1 VVSVIEVELSDGT
14 LLLDAH
20 TETTFEGVRVAQ
32 RKLAELRVDG
42 YDTVHVA
49 GLIEGVDVA
58 EQLDV
63 LGIMSVRLN
72 VHHLIVVG
80 ESARRMHQTAEQE
93 GSWGG
98 ESIPVFG
105 VDHAYDEVVNLRGPR
120 VAILVT
126 GGVDEDLGEVVQ
138 RLKGDWP

>member
-1 VVSVIEVELSDGT
+1 VVIVILSELSDGT

-20 TETTFEGVRVAQ
+20 TETSFEGVRAAQ

-49 GLIEGVDVA
+49 GLIGGGDAA
-58 EQLDV
+58 EHMDI

-105 VDHAYDEVVNLRGPR
+105 VEHAFDEVVSLRGPR

-126 GGVDEDLGEVVQ
+126 GGVDVSLGVVVE
-138 RLKGDWP
+138 RLKGDRP

>member
-1 VVSVIEVELSDGT
+1 LSELADGT
-14 LLLDAH
+14 LLIDAH
-20 TETTFEGVRVAQ
+20 TETSFEGVRAAQ

-42 YDTVHVA
+42 FDTVHVA
-49 GLIEGVDVA
+49 GLIEGSDVA
-58 EQLDV
+58 EHLDT

-105 VDHAYDEVVNLRGPR
+105 VEDAYDEVVNLRGPR

-126 GGVDEDLGEVVQ
+126 GGVDVSLGDVVE
-138 RLKGDWP
+138 RLKGDRP

>member
-1 VVSVIEVELSDGT
+1 MIETELSDGT
-14 LLLDAH
+14 FLLDAH
-20 TETTFEGVRVAQ
+20 TETTFEGVRAAQ
-32 RKLAELRVDG
+32 RHLAELRVDG
-42 YDTVHVA
+42 FDTVHVA
-49 GLIEGVDVA
+49 GLIEGADVA
-58 EQLDV
+58 DQLDV

-80 ESARRMHQTAEQE
+80 EGARRMHQTAEQE

-105 VDHAYDEVVNLRGPR
+105 VEHAYDEVVKLRGPR

-126 GGVDEDLGEVVQ
+126 GGVDAELGDIVE
-138 RLKGDWP
+138 RLKEDRP

>member
-1 VVSVIEVELSDGT
+1 MITVELSDGT

-20 TETTFEGVRVAQ
+20 TEITFEGVRDAQ
-32 RKLAELRVDG
+32 RKLAEIRVDG

-49 GLIEGVDVA
+49 GLIEGDDVA
-58 EQLDV
+58 EQLDI

-80 ESARRMHQTAEQE
+80 ESARRIHQTAEQE

-105 VDHAYDEVVNLRGPR
+105 VEHAYDEVVNLRGPR

-126 GGVDEDLGEVVQ
+126 GGIDVDMGDVVE
-138 RLKGDWP
+138 RLRAGDA

>member
-1 VVSVIEVELSDGT
+1 VAGVIVDELSDGT

-20 TETTFEGVRVAQ
+20 TETTFEGVRAAQ
-32 RKLAELRVDG
+32 RELAEIRIAG

-49 GLIEGVDVA
+49 GLIEGTDVA
-58 EQLDV
+58 DQLDT

-72 VHHLIVVG
+72 VQHLIVVG

-105 VDHAYDEVVNLRGPR
+105 VDHAYDELVNFRGPR
-120 VAILVT
+120 VAILIT
-126 GGVDEDLGEVVQ
+126 GGVDVEMGDVVK
-138 RLKGDWP
+138 RLKDVRS

>member
-1 VVSVIEVELSDGT
+1 MIMTELADGT

-20 TETTFEGVRVAQ
+20 TETTFEGVRAAQ

-49 GLIEGVDVA
+49 GMIEGADAA
-58 EQLDV
+58 ENLDV

-105 VDHAYDEVVNLRGPR
+105 VEHAYDEVVNLRGPR

-126 GGVDEDLGEVVQ
+126 GGVDVSLGDVVE
-138 RLKGDWP
+138 RLEGERP

>member
-1 VVSVIEVELSDGT
+1 MSELADGT

-20 TETTFEGVRVAQ
+20 TETTFDGVRAAQ

-49 GLIEGVDVA
+49 GLIEGPDVA
-58 EQLDV
+58 EQLDI

-98 ESIPVFG
+98 ESLPVFG
-105 VDHAYDEVVNLRGPR
+105 VDHAYDELVNLRGPR

-126 GGVDEDLGEVVQ
+126 GGVDVEMEVVVTH
-138 RLKGDWP
+138 LKEDPS

>member
-1 VVSVIEVELSDGT
+1 MVVVNSFELSDGT
-14 LLLDAH
+14 LVLDAH
-20 TETTFEGVRVAQ
+20 TETTFDGVRDAQ
-32 RKLAELRVDG
+32 RQLAEIRIAG

-49 GLIEGVDVA
+49 GLIEGDDVA
-58 EQLDV
+58 DQLDT

-105 VDHAYDEVVNLRGPR
+105 VEHAYDELETLRGPR
-120 VAILVT
+120 VAILIT
-126 GGVDEDLGEVVQ
+126 GGVDVEMGDVVT
-138 RLKGDWP
+138 RLKEERS

>member
-1 VVSVIEVELSDGT
+1 MIVILSELPDGT

-20 TETTFEGVRVAQ
+20 TETTFEGVRAAQ

-49 GLIEGVDVA
+49 GLIEGGDVA
-58 EQLDV
+58 EQLDT

-80 ESARRMHQTAEQE
+80 ENARRMHQTAEQE

-105 VDHAYDEVVNLRGPR
+105 VEHAYDEVVTLRGPR

-126 GGVDEDLGEVVQ
+126 GGVDVSLGEVVE
-138 RLKGDWP
+138 RLKGEWP

>member
-1 VVSVIEVELSDGT
+1 VIMTELADGT

-20 TETTFEGVRVAQ
+20 TETTFEGVRAAQ

-49 GLIEGVDVA
+49 GMIEGVDAA
-58 EQLDV
+58 ENLDV

-105 VDHAYDEVVNLRGPR
+105 VEHAYDEVVNLRGPR

-126 GGVDEDLGEVVQ
+126 GGVDVSLGEVVE
-138 RLKGDWP
+138 RLKGERP

>member
-1 VVSVIEVELSDGT
+1 MIVETLTDGT

-20 TETTFEGVRVAQ
+20 TETTFEGVRAAQ
-32 RKLAELRVDG
+32 RKLAEIRVDG

-49 GLIEGVDVA
+49 GLIEGTDVA
-58 EQLDV
+58 DQLDI

-80 ESARRMHQTAEQE
+80 EDARRMHQTAEQE

-98 ESIPVFG
+98 ESIPVSG
-105 VDHAYDEVVNLRGPR
+105 PEHAYDEVMRFRGPR

-126 GGVDEDLGEVVQ
+126 GAIDTDMDVVVH
-138 RLKGDWP
+138 RLKGDRP

>member
-1 VVSVIEVELSDGT
+1 MSELTDGT
-14 LLLDAH
+14 FLLDAH
-20 TETTFEGVRVAQ
+20 TETTFEGVRAAQ

-49 GLIEGVDVA
+49 GLIEGSDVA
-58 EQLDV
+58 EQLDI

-98 ESIPVFG
+98 ESLPVFG
-105 VDHAYDEVVNLRGPR
+105 VDHAYDELVNLRGPR

-126 GGVDEDLGEVVQ
+126 GGVDVEMGDVVK
-138 RLKGDWP
+138 RLKEDRT

>member
-1 VVSVIEVELSDGT
+1 MIEVELSDGT

-20 TETTFEGVRVAQ
+20 TETTFEGVRAAQ

-49 GLIEGVDVA
+49 GLIEVVDVA

>member
-1 VVSVIEVELSDGT
+1 MIVETLSDGT

-20 TETTFEGVRVAQ
+20 TETAFEGVRAAQ
-32 RKLAELRVDG
+32 RKLAEIRVDG
-42 YDTVHVA
+42 FDTVHVA
-49 GLIEGVDVA
+49 GLIEGDDLA
-58 EQLDV
+58 EHLDT

-72 VHHLIVVG
+72 VQHLIVVG

-98 ESIPVFG
+98 ESIPVS
-105 VDHAYDEVVNLRGPR
+105 DPEHAYDEVMRLRGPR

-126 GGVDEDLGEVVQ
+126 GSTDFDMSTVVEK
-138 RLKGDWP
+138 LKGDRP

>member
-1 VVSVIEVELSDGT
+1 MIMTELADGT

-20 TETTFEGVRVAQ
+20 TETTFEGVRAAQ

-49 GLIEGVDVA
+49 GMIEGVDAA
-58 EQLDV
+58 ENLDV

-105 VDHAYDEVVNLRGPR
+105 VEHAYDEVVNLRGPR

-126 GGVDEDLGEVVQ
+126 GGVDVSLGEVVE
-138 RLKGDWP
+138 RLKGERP

>member
-1 VVSVIEVELSDGT
+1 MSELPDGT

-49 GLIEGVDVA
+49 GLIEGGDVA
-58 EQLDV
+58 EQLDT

-80 ESARRMHQTAEQE
+80 ESARKKVRGAESQ
-93 GSWGG
+93 SPF
-98 ESIPVFG
+98 SVSST
-105 VDHAYDEVVNLRGPR
+105 HTMKL
-120 VAILVT
+120 
-126 GGVDEDLGEVVQ
+126 
-138 RLKGDWP
+138 

>member
-20 TETTFEGVRVAQ
+20 TETTFEGVRAAQ

>member
-1 VVSVIEVELSDGT
+1 MNVETLSDGT

-20 TETTFEGVRVAQ
+20 TETAFEGVRAAQ
-32 RKLAELRVDG
+32 RKLAEIRVDG

-49 GLIEGVDVA
+49 GLIEGDDVS
-58 EQLDV
+58 EQLDI

-80 ESARRMHQTAEQE
+80 EGARRMHQTAEQE

-98 ESIPVFG
+98 ESIPVSG
-105 VDHAYDEVVNLRGPR
+105 PEHAYDEVMRFRGPR

-126 GGVDEDLGEVVQ
+126 GASDVDMGVVVNN
-138 RLKGDWP
+138 LKGDRP

>member
-1 VVSVIEVELSDGT
+1 VVSVIGVELSDGT
-14 LLLDAH
+14 FLLDAH
-20 TETTFEGVRVAQ
+20 TETTFEGVRAAQ
-32 RKLAELRVDG
+32 RHLAELRIDG

-49 GLIEGVDVA
+49 GLIEGEDVA
-58 EQLDV
+58 DQLDV

-105 VDHAYDEVVNLRGPR
+105 VEHAYDEVVNLRGPR

-126 GGVDEDLGEVVQ
+126 GGVDADLGEIVE
-138 RLKGDWP
+138 RLKEDRP

>member
-1 VVSVIEVELSDGT
+1 MIMSELSDGT

-20 TETTFEGVRVAQ
+20 TETTFEGVRAAQ
-32 RKLAELRVDG
+32 RKLAELRVEG

-49 GLIEGVDVA
+49 GLIEGDDVA
-58 EQLDV
+58 DQLDI

-80 ESARRMHQTAEQE
+80 EAARRIHQTAEQE

-98 ESIPVFG
+98 ESIPVS
-105 VDHAYDEVVNLRGPR
+105 DTAHAYDEITSFRGPR

-126 GGVDEDLGEVVQ
+126 GGVDVSLGDVVE
-138 RLKGDWP
+138 RLKGDRP

>member
-1 VVSVIEVELSDGT
+1 VIMTELADGT

-20 TETTFEGVRVAQ
+20 TETTFEGVRAAQ

-49 GLIEGVDVA
+49 GMIEGADAA
-58 EQLDV
+58 ENLDV

-105 VDHAYDEVVNLRGPR
+105 VEHAYDEVVNLRGPR

-126 GGVDEDLGEVVQ
+126 GGVDVSLGDVVE
-138 RLKGDWP
+138 RLEGERP